1 MGVPKL
7 QTNEFK
13 VDRQDLGRADTL
25 RYNVLSYVVEE
36 NYDKAIGE
44 LKKFLDKDSEYPH
57 FKERVER
64 YVMHSVDLVN
74 AIRAKRKF
82 PGVNSLT
89 MAKQQELNEKFR
101 THFNELQYILK
112 KIEKIQVDLRL
123 EDVRSTVWV
132 VRAIMNAAVAIAVA
146 AFLLDVSR
154 GLMRT
159 TMVVVDD
166 TFIRLTDWIFSIVGF

>member
-7 QTNEFK
+7 QAEFK
-13 VDRQDLGRADTL
+13 VDRQELGRADTL
-25 RYNVLSYVVEE
+25 RYNVLSFVVEE
-36 NYDKAIGE
+36 NYESAIRE
-44 LKKFLDKDSEYPH
+44 LKKFAEKDSEYPH
-57 FKERVER
+57 FRERSER
-64 YVMHSVDLVN
+64 YIMHSVDLVN

-132 VRAIMNAAVAIAVA
+132 VRAVMNAAVAIALA
-146 AFLLDVSR
+146 AFILDVSR
-154 GLMRT
+154 GLFKT
-159 TMVVVDD
+159 TVIVIDD
-166 TFIRLTDWIFSIVGF
+166 SFIRLTSWLFGLLGF